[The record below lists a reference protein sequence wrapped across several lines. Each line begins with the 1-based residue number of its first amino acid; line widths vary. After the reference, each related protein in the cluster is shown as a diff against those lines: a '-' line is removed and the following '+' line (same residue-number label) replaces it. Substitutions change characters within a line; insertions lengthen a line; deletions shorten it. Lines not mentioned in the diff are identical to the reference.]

1 MRIIGFL
8 NKENSILRRS
18 FLALI
23 LNFPVA
29 VIALSLNFLASKI
42 TDQFGIFYI
51 SLSSINIIFSGSLIL
66 NLIIT
71 EICIKKDGYFDKN
84 QYLNILGY
92 FFTFSFAVFI
102 LFIPVSFILS
112 KVLSFS
118 FILII
123 VIIFSS
129 LVSYF
134 AEIGRVFLQCK
145 DNFFYAGIYN
155 LVWVFIRNLTTL
167 TILAFTNQIF
177 LAILF
182 FGLSSILPIL
192 FILKFY
198 FKNNNNFN
206 LKYLFKFNQLDNFH
220 LTNFISNIKKK

>member
-112 KVLSFS
+112 KVLSFH
-118 FILII
+118 
-123 VIIFSS
+123 
-129 LVSYF
+129 
-134 AEIGRVFLQCK
+134 
-145 DNFFYAGIYN
+145 
-155 LVWVFIRNLTTL
+155 
-167 TILAFTNQIF
+167 
-177 LAILF
+177 LF
-182 FGLSSILPIL
+182 
-192 FILKFY
+192 
-198 FKNNNNFN
+198 
-206 LKYLFKFNQLDNFH
+206 
-220 LTNFISNIKKK
+220 